1 MVGKGALLYTTA
13 PALAVFA
20 KYNLLNELN
29 GKTLEQVHELDWVGK
44 WEETGL
50 LSFEDKDGN
59 GTFSFTDKKDTTE
72 ITIDRDIIGA
82 SRYLSFITIGICAA
96 GIAAHFVIP
105 YFQIYQQPWAGIAQF
120 LIRTWDGMFTPFL
133 ASFVFLNTMMQK
145 YGRVM
150 VIDGVHMVLILGFL
164 GLWVS
169 TL

>member
-1 MVGKGALLYTTA
+1 MTSSFFEPSPNVLLFLIVKKFIYLEALLLLA
-13 PALAVFA
+13 GIKAALH
-20 KYNLLNELN
+20 
-29 GKTLEQVHELDWVGK
+29 T
-44 WEETGL
+44 
-50 LSFEDKDGN
+50 
-59 GTFSFTDKKDTTE
+59 
-72 ITIDRDIIGA
+72 GA

-145 YGRVM
+145 HGRVM
-150 VIDGVHMVLILGFL
+150 VIDGVHMVLIIGLL

-169 TL
+169 TF

>member
-1 MVGKGALLYTTA
+1 MTSSFFEPSPNVLLFLMVKKFIYLEALLLLA
-13 PALAVFA
+13 GIKAALH
-20 KYNLLNELN
+20 
-29 GKTLEQVHELDWVGK
+29 T
-44 WEETGL
+44 
-50 LSFEDKDGN
+50 
-59 GTFSFTDKKDTTE
+59 
-72 ITIDRDIIGA
+72 GA

-145 YGRVM
+145 YGQVM
-150 VIDGVHMVLILGFL
+150 VIDGVHMVLILAFL

>member
-1 MVGKGALLYTTA
+1 MTSSFFEPSPNVLLFLMVKKFVYLEALLLLAGTKA
-13 PALAVFA
+13 ALH
-20 KYNLLNELN
+20 
-29 GKTLEQVHELDWVGK
+29 T
-44 WEETGL
+44 
-50 LSFEDKDGN
+50 S
-59 GTFSFTDKKDTTE
+59 
-72 ITIDRDIIGA
+72 A
-82 SRYLSFITIGICAA
+82 SGYLSFITIGICAA

-120 LIRTWDGMFTPFL
+120 LIRTCDGMFTPFL
-133 ASFVFLNTMMQK
+133 ASFVFLNTMMHK

>member
-1 MVGKGALLYTTA
+1 MTSSFFEPSPNVLLFLMVKKFIYLEALLLLA
-13 PALAVFA
+13 GIKAALH
-20 KYNLLNELN
+20 K
-29 GKTLEQVHELDWVGK
+29 
-44 WEETGL
+44 
-50 LSFEDKDGN
+50 
-59 GTFSFTDKKDTTE
+59 
-72 ITIDRDIIGA
+72 GA